1 MYSYT
6 YRRFGCTEV
15 HRERNTVEDPFW
27 HIGPVSYRRMNSSS
41 SEKKKRSSQLI
52 SPVFTC
58 ATFWQFTVS
67 SECTKTSR
75 TAVLASDRNHSQVH
89 SSSSPKSAPV
99 GSGLS
104 TLRHVGKFL
113 QSPIANITDAPRHSG
128 YRWFPSPP
136 PPPPPA
142 VRPHSADTSPGLTA
156 GKRVHPRAGQVERRK
171 VEMGFS
177 QRWVAAR
184 CSAEQPLLSTPL
196 PWEKLT
202 G

>member
-41 SEKKKRSSQLI
+41 SEKKKSSQLI

-75 TAVLASDRNHSQVH
+75 TAILASERNHLQVH
-89 SSSSPKSAPV
+89 SSSSPRAHQWAVVCRLSDTLGNFCSHQLQTSPTPQDTPV
-99 GSGLS
+99 TDG
-104 TLRHVGKFL
+104 F
-113 QSPIANITDAPRHSG
+113 SP
-128 YRWFPSPP
+128 
-136 PPPPPA
+136 

-156 GKRVHPRAGQVERRK
+156 GKRVHPRAGQVERWK